1 MACKPWKERGG
12 IWQFLEKAIC
22 FIVVLLINILTCVNL
37 PIMRL
42 MQPMTRS
49 NSPIP
54 PLRRTVRSLPIA
66 LLRARETVMGPVRD
80 MLAGS
85 PVNEQKWRVL
95 RVLEEGGPQD
105 QNTIARAAS
114 LLLPSLTRILRVMED
129 DGMISRADDPGD
141 RRRSIVRIKEPGR
154 AILESYGPQAAALVD
169 RLRADFGEEKLEQLL
184 DLLEELQA
192 LDLSR

>member
-1 MACKPWKERGG
+1 MKRPE
-12 IWQFLEKAIC
+12 
-22 FIVVLLINILTCVNL
+22 T
-37 PIMRL
+37 
-42 MQPMTRS
+42 
-49 NSPIP
+49 P

-95 RVLEEGGPQD
+95 RVLDEGGPQD

-129 DGMISRADDPGD
+129 DGMISREEDPGD
-141 RRRSIVRIKEPGR
+141 RRRSIVRIKGPGR
-154 AILESYGPQAAALVD
+154 AILENYGQQAAALVD
-169 RLRADFGEEKLEQLL
+169 RLRAEFGEAKLEQLL
-184 DLLEELQA
+184 DLLDELQA